1 MVLQRSGLGM
11 ESSIEYLGTE
21 KRNRLRKFGSK
32 ESYMASGVEKQSWDY
47 QEAYGVSTAILEE
60 R

>member
-1 MVLQRSGLGM
+1 M
-11 ESSIEYLGTE
+11 ESSIEYLGTD
-21 KRNRLRKFGSK
+21 KRNRLRKLEARK
-32 ESYMASGVEKQSWDY
+32 DIKASGVEKQSWDY